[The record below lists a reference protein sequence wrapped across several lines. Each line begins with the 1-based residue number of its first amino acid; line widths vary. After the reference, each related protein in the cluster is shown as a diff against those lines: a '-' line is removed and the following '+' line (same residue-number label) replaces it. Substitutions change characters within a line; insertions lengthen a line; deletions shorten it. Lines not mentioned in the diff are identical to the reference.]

1 MRVRPPFEGVG
12 CGSRI
17 LLPRRC
23 SSGTS
28 TCMPSESGTPWTVL
42 RLLSWTKDYLAAG
55 GADAPRLSAEVL
67 LAHALGCK
75 RIDLYTRHDYRPSP
89 AELASYRG
97 LVARAGKAEPVAYLV
112 GWKEFYSLRLKVTP
126 DVLIPRPETEI
137 LVSEALAHIHR
148 FAAPQGA
155 GPVRLWD
162 VCTGSGCVAVAV
174 ASQAQEVQVL
184 ATDVSPAALAVAA
197 ENAGAYGLAG
207 RVRCRAADLLALPDD
222 CGDFAEVQVVTA
234 NPPYVAEGDAV
245 AESVRHEPP
254 AALYAGKDGLCF
266 IRRII
271 VAAPRFLAPGGALVM
286 EYGCGQADAVRD
298 LIIEGGAFDEPRIL
312 RDAQAIE
319 RAAVAVKR
327 R

>member
-1 MRVRPPFEGVG
+1 
-12 CGSRI
+12 
-17 LLPRRC
+17 
-23 SSGTS
+23 
-28 TCMPSESGTPWTVL
+28 MPSESGTPWTVL

-174 ASQAQEVQVL
+174 ASQARDVQVL
-184 ATDVSPAALAVAA
+184 ATDISPAAVAVAA
-197 ENAGAYGLAG
+197 DNAAAHGLAAS
-207 RVRCRAADLLALPDD
+207 VRCRVADLLALPAD
-222 CGDFAEVQVVTA
+222 CGDFAEVQVITG

-245 AESVRHEPP
+245 AGSVKYEPRG
-254 AALYAGKDGLCF
+254 ALYAGKDALSF
-266 IRRII
+266 IRRV
-271 VAAPRFLAPGGALVM
+271 VADSPKFLAPGGALIL
-286 EYGCGQADAVRD
+286 EFGCGQADEVRNLMVD
-298 LIIEGGAFDEPRIL
+298 SGAFEEPRIL
-312 RDAQAIE
+312 RDHQVIE
-319 RAAVAVKR
+319 RTAVALKR

>member
-1 MRVRPPFEGVG
+1 MLKLLDWTRAYLAQGGVG
-12 CGSRI
+12 DSR
-17 LLPRRC
+17 
-23 SSGTS
+23 
-28 TCMPSESGTPWTVL
+28 
-42 RLLSWTKDYLAAG
+42 LAAE
-55 GADAPRLSAEVL
+55 LL
-67 LAHALGCK
+67 LAHVLGCR
-75 RIDLYTRHDYRPSP
+75 RIELYTRFEYAPS
-89 AELASYRG
+89 ADELAAYRL
-97 LVARAGKAEPVAYLV
+97 LVRRAAKQEPIAYLV
-112 GWKEFYSLRLKVTP
+112 GGKEFYSLRFKVTP
-126 DVLIPRPETEI
+126 DVLVPRPETEI
-137 LVSEALAHIHR
+137 LVSEAVAYIRRLGR
-148 FAAPQGA
+148 PQLGRA
-155 GPVRLWD
+155 IRLWD